1 MKTVLS
7 SSSPSTTTTTTSA
20 KSSTTTATAIAME
33 DERSETRDSCYY
45 PGCRKDANCN
55 CEICLASINAT
66 LDLMPVSVHKTTLT
80 KLSSSR
86 AQNNDVE
93 RTPISF
99 NASIL
104 STPRSSSR
112 PVLVSPVLKS
122 SARSNLM
129 ERMEKSEKE
138 WVWKGWFVKLV
149 VGLSLFFVV
158 EFGFSSGVCG
168 ILRPVLSPEI
178 VKHVGEKSWV
188 VQDLKG
194 KLTFVQRELQGL
206 VVDGEVSNCSYVNS
220 IWEIDQDG
228 LLLNSRC
235 TLYKTAME
243 EVSIWGWPLQ
253 TAGLLKTGF
262 SSRSFTILSGRV
274 TEWSDGSVGYMI
286 RKGNTSW
293 VHRKWGASVV
303 QLNPNTWVLEYQG
316 SSILDNS
323 RLSTAAIEFLK
334 YRISK
339 KVGKVKKGFWLFS
352 AFKNNHFSQFSA
364 KYDTKIPT

>member
-7 SSSPSTTTTTTSA
+7 SSSPSTTTTTTTSA

-112 PVLVSPVLKS
+112 PVLASSPVLKS

-149 VGLSLFFVV
+149 VGLSLIFAV

-194 KLTFVQRELQGL
+194 KLRFVQRELQGL
-206 VVDGEVSNCSYVNS
+206 IVDGEVSNCSYVDS
-220 IWEIDQDG
+220 TWEIDQDG

-243 EVSIWGWPLQ
+243 E
-253 TAGLLKTGF
+253 
-262 SSRSFTILSGRV
+262 
-274 TEWSDGSVGYMI
+274 WSDGSVGYTI

-303 QLNPNTWVLEYQG
+303 QLNPNTWVLEYQR

-352 AFKNNHFSQFSA
+352 AFKNNQFSQFTA